1 MTHLSYI
8 KNSGKLTKAFFCLFA
23 MTLTVSCD
31 FEYELPEAGSIAD
44 LTAPMASFSAS
55 QSEDNYLSYS
65 FSNLSSSA
73 INFEWNLGDGTTSTS
88 KDVTNTYE
96 AEGSY
101 TVTLIVS
108 DALGVNSSIS
118 KVISIVKPPA
128 PAAKVPTILEA
139 SFEDNTLPDGT
150 GDGRDSWKNDFGGII
165 QITSSP
171 VQDGKQAAKFPSA
184 GDRVAYQSGLEV
196 TPNTDYVIT
205 YYYTIKT
212 SPEGSITL
220 NVLGGTIGSLS
231 EVSSKSLASHV
242 GTDQTDENT
251 YVKVDLEFNSGANDA
266 ISLLI
271 TNEGSESRLD
281 NVSIDLK

>member
-8 KNSGKLTKAFFCLFA
+8 KNSSKLVKVFLCLFA

-55 QSEDNYLSYS
+55 QSEDNFLTYS

-108 DALGVNSSIS
+108 DALGVKSTIS
-118 KVISIVKPPA
+118 KVISIVEPPA

-150 GDGRDSWKNDFGGII
+150 GDGRDSWRNDFGGVI

-171 VQDGKQAAKFPSA
+171 VQDGGQAAKFPSA
-184 GDRVAYQSGLEV
+184 GDRIAYQSGLEV

-231 EVSSKSLASHV
+231 EVTSKSLASHV
-242 GTDQTDENT
+242 GADQSDANVYT
-251 YVKVDLEFNSGANDA
+251 KVDLEFNSGANET

-271 TNEGSESRLD
+271 TNEGAESRLD
-281 NVSIDLK
+281 NLSIVLK

>member
-1 MTHLSYI
+1 MTHITYI
-8 KNSGKLTKAFFCLFA
+8 KNSSKLAKALLCMFA
-23 MTLTVSCD
+23 LTLTVSCD

-73 INFEWNLGDGTTSTS
+73 INFEWDFGDGNTSTS
-88 KDVTNTYE
+88 KDVSNTYQS
-96 AEGSY
+96 EGSY
-101 TVTLIVS
+101 TVTLTVS
-108 DALGVNSSIS
+108 DALGVKNTIS
-118 KVISIVKPPA
+118 KIITVVKPPA
-128 PAAKVPTILEA
+128 PAAKIPTILEA
-139 SFEDNTLPDGT
+139 SFEDNSLPDGT
-150 GDGRDSWKNDFGGII
+150 GDGRDSWRNDFGGVI

-171 VQDGKQAAKFPSA
+171 VQDGSQAAKFPSA
-184 GDRVAYQSGLEV
+184 GDRIAYQSGLEV
-196 TPNTDYVIT
+196 TPNTDYVLT

-220 NVLGGTIGSLS
+220 NVLGGSIGSLS

-242 GTDQTDENT
+242 GVDQSDDSAYT
-251 YVKVDLEFNSGANDA
+251 KIDLEFNSGANET

-271 TNEGSESRLD
+271 TNEGAESRLD
-281 NVSIDLK
+281 NLSIELK

>member
-8 KNSGKLTKAFFCLFA
+8 KNSSKLVKAFLCLFA

-44 LTAPMASFSAS
+44 MTAPLASFSAS

-73 INFEWNLGDGTTSTS
+73 INFEWDLGDGNTSSS
-88 KDVTNTYE
+88 KDVSNTYLS
-96 AEGSY
+96 EGSY
-101 TVTLIVS
+101 VVVLTVS
-108 DALGVNSSIS
+108 DALGAKNTIS
-118 KVISIVKPPA
+118 KIVTVVKPPA
-128 PAAKVPTILEA
+128 PAAKVPTVLEA
-139 SFEDNTLPDGT
+139 SFEDNTLPDGS
-150 GDGRDSWKNDFGGII
+150 GDGRDSWRNDFGGVI

-242 GTDQTDENT
+242 GTDQTDANT

>member
-8 KNSGKLTKAFFCLFA
+8 KNSSKLVKVFLCLFA

-44 LTAPMASFSAS
+44 MTAPLASFSAS

-73 INFEWNLGDGTTSTS
+73 INFEWDLGDGNKSTS
-88 KDVTNTYE
+88 KDVSNTYPS
-96 AEGSY
+96 EGSY
-101 TVTLIVS
+101 VVVLTVS
-108 DALGVNSSIS
+108 DALGAKNTIS
-118 KVISIVKPPA
+118 KIVTCVKPPA
-128 PAAKVPTILEA
+128 PAAKVPTVLEA

-150 GDGRDSWKNDFGGII
+150 GDGRGSWTNVFGGVI

-171 VQDGKQAAKFPSA
+171 VQDGVQAAKFPSA
-184 GDRVAYQSGLEV
+184 GDRIAYQSGLEV

-231 EVSSKSLASHV
+231 EVTSKSLASHV
-242 GTDQTDENT
+242 GADQSDANVYT
-251 YVKVDLEFNSGANDA
+251 KVDLEFNSGANET

-271 TNEGSESRLD
+271 TNEGAESRLD
-281 NVSIDLK
+281 NLSIVLK

>member
-8 KNSGKLTKAFFCLFA
+8 KNSSKLVKVFLCLFA

-73 INFEWNLGDGTTSTS
+73 INFEWDFGDGNTSTS
-88 KDVTNTYE
+88 KDVSNTYQS
-96 AEGSY
+96 EGSY
-101 TVTLIVS
+101 TVTLTVS
-108 DALGVNSSIS
+108 DALGVKNTIS
-118 KVISIVKPPA
+118 KIITVVKPPA
-128 PAAKVPTILEA
+128 PAAKIPTILEA
-139 SFEDNTLPDGT
+139 SFEDNSLPDGT
-150 GDGRDSWKNDFGGII
+150 GDGRDSWRNDFGGVI

-171 VQDGKQAAKFPSA
+171 VQDGSQAAKFPSA
-184 GDRVAYQSGLEV
+184 GDRIAYQSGLEV
-196 TPNTDYVIT
+196 TPNTDYVLT

-220 NVLGGTIGSLS
+220 NVLGGSIGSLS

-242 GTDQTDENT
+242 GVDQSDDSAYT
-251 YVKVDLEFNSGANDA
+251 KIDLEFNSGANET

-271 TNEGSESRLD
+271 TNEGAESRLD
-281 NVSIDLK
+281 NLSIELK

>member
-1 MTHLSYI
+1 VVV
-8 KNSGKLTKAFFCLFA
+8 LT
-23 MTLTVSCD
+23 
-31 FEYELPEAGSIAD
+31 
-44 LTAPMASFSAS
+44 
-55 QSEDNYLSYS
+55 
-65 FSNLSSSA
+65 
-73 INFEWNLGDGTTSTS
+73 
-88 KDVTNTYE
+88 
-96 AEGSY
+96 
-101 TVTLIVS
+101 VS
-108 DALGVNSSIS
+108 DALGAKNTIS
-118 KVISIVKPPA
+118 KIVTVVKPPA
-128 PAAKVPTILEA
+128 PAAKVPTVLEA
-139 SFEDNTLPDGT
+139 SFEDNTLPDGS
-150 GDGRDSWKNDFGGII
+150 GDGRDSWRNDFGGVI

-171 VQDGKQAAKFPSA
+171 VQDGKQAAKFPSK

-231 EVSSKSLASHV
+231 EVASKILASHV
-242 GTDQTDENT
+242 GTDQTNANT
-251 YVKVDLEFNSGANDA
+251 YVKVDLEFNSGANET

>member
-8 KNSGKLTKAFFCLFA
+8 KNSSKLVKVFLCLFA

-55 QSEDNYLSYS
+55 QSEDNFLTFS

-73 INFEWNLGDGTTSTS
+73 INFEWNLGDGTTATS

-108 DALGVNSSIS
+108 DALGVKSTIS
-118 KVISIVKPPA
+118 KVISIVEPPA

-150 GDGRDSWKNDFGGII
+150 GDGRDSWRNDFGDVI

-171 VQDGKQAAKFPSA
+171 VQDGGQAAKFPSA
-184 GDRVAYQSGLEV
+184 GDRIAYQSGLEV